1 MKVAVCED
9 TDWLLS
15 EEAYSI
21 YAPCMYHPTCEDYKT
36 QMEGFLQASS
46 VKVFVCE
53 DRNRKT
59 GMMVL
64 KFSEAAAEIIG
75 IAVSEK
81 LRRRGIGKQLI
92 LSAMELE
99 GIGRIE
105 AQTDD
110 DSIGFYRR
118 CGFSEEKSI
127 IDYPDGS
134 VVRYNCILNKQTNS
148 RLRRELMNNKEIIK
162 HFYEVVVSRNLLDE
176 LPCYVSEDCSHRTGN
191 ASTPIGIEGMRQHLI
206 AIRKTYPDYTM
217 KIIHQYEDG
226 EYIVS
231 EFIMTGTHKGEFIGI
246 TPTNKVI
253 EIFGVDIDRIIN
265 GRIIEHCG
273 ADTTFDAFWNNG
285 LIKPV

>member
-105 AQTDD
+105 VQTDD
-110 DSIGFYRR
+110 DSIGFYR
-118 CGFSEEKSI
+118 
-127 IDYPDGS
+127 GS
-134 VVRYNCILNKQTNS
+134 VK
-148 RLRRELMNNKEIIK
+148 
-162 HFYEVVVSRNLLDE
+162 
-176 LPCYVSEDCSHRTGN
+176 
-191 ASTPIGIEGMRQHLI
+191 
-206 AIRKTYPDYTM
+206 
-217 KIIHQYEDG
+217 
-226 EYIVS
+226 
-231 EFIMTGTHKGEFIGI
+231 
-246 TPTNKVI
+246 
-253 EIFGVDIDRIIN
+253 
-265 GRIIEHCG
+265 
-273 ADTTFDAFWNNG
+273 
-285 LIKPV
+285 

>member
-1 MKVAVCED
+1 MKTVLCEN
-9 TDWLLS
+9 TEWLLS
-15 EEAYSI
+15 EEAFSI
-21 YAPCMYHPTCEDYKT
+21 YASCMYHPTYEEYKAQMEDY
-36 QMEGFLQASS
+36 LHDSS

-99 GIGRIE
+99 GIGKIE

-134 VVRYNCILNKQTNS
+134 VVRYNCILNK
-148 RLRRELMNNKEIIK
+148 
-162 HFYEVVVSRNLLDE
+162 
-176 LPCYVSEDCSHRTGN
+176 
-191 ASTPIGIEGMRQHLI
+191 
-206 AIRKTYPDYTM
+206 
-217 KIIHQYEDG
+217 
-226 EYIVS
+226 
-231 EFIMTGTHKGEFIGI
+231 
-246 TPTNKVI
+246 
-253 EIFGVDIDRIIN
+253 
-265 GRIIEHCG
+265 
-273 ADTTFDAFWNNG
+273 
-285 LIKPV
+285 

>member
-15 EEAYSI
+15 EEAYLI
-21 YAPCMYHPTCEDYKT
+21 YAPCMYHPTCEDYRT

-53 DRNRKT
+53 DRNRKA

-99 GIGRIE
+99 RIGRIE

-134 VVRYNCILNKQTNS
+134 VVRYNCILNK
-148 RLRRELMNNKEIIK
+148 
-162 HFYEVVVSRNLLDE
+162 
-176 LPCYVSEDCSHRTGN
+176 
-191 ASTPIGIEGMRQHLI
+191 
-206 AIRKTYPDYTM
+206 
-217 KIIHQYEDG
+217 
-226 EYIVS
+226 
-231 EFIMTGTHKGEFIGI
+231 
-246 TPTNKVI
+246 
-253 EIFGVDIDRIIN
+253 
-265 GRIIEHCG
+265 
-273 ADTTFDAFWNNG
+273 
-285 LIKPV
+285 

>member
-64 KFSEAAAEIIG
+64 KFSEADAEIIG

-92 LSAMELE
+92 QSVIKSEE
-99 GIGRIE
+99 IERIK

-110 DSIGFYRR
+110 GSIGFYRK
-118 CGFSEEKSI
+118 CGFSEEKTVVEYS
-127 IDYPDGS
+127 DGS
-134 VVRYNCILNKQTNS
+134 AVRYNCVLYK
-148 RLRRELMNNKEIIK
+148 
-162 HFYEVVVSRNLLDE
+162 
-176 LPCYVSEDCSHRTGN
+176 
-191 ASTPIGIEGMRQHLI
+191 
-206 AIRKTYPDYTM
+206 
-217 KIIHQYEDG
+217 
-226 EYIVS
+226 
-231 EFIMTGTHKGEFIGI
+231 
-246 TPTNKVI
+246 
-253 EIFGVDIDRIIN
+253 
-265 GRIIEHCG
+265 
-273 ADTTFDAFWNNG
+273 
-285 LIKPV
+285 

>member
-1 MKVAVCED
+1 MKVAACED

-21 YAPCMYHPTCEDYKT
+21 YAPCMYHPTCEDYRT

-53 DRNRKT
+53 DRNRKA

-99 GIGRIE
+99 RIGRIE

-134 VVRYNCILNKQTNS
+134 VVRYNCILNK
-148 RLRRELMNNKEIIK
+148 
-162 HFYEVVVSRNLLDE
+162 
-176 LPCYVSEDCSHRTGN
+176 
-191 ASTPIGIEGMRQHLI
+191 
-206 AIRKTYPDYTM
+206 
-217 KIIHQYEDG
+217 
-226 EYIVS
+226 
-231 EFIMTGTHKGEFIGI
+231 
-246 TPTNKVI
+246 
-253 EIFGVDIDRIIN
+253 
-265 GRIIEHCG
+265 
-273 ADTTFDAFWNNG
+273 
-285 LIKPV
+285 

>member
-21 YAPCMYHPTCEDYKT
+21 YAPCMYHPTCEDYRT

-92 LSAMELE
+92 WSVMELDDLE
-99 GIGRIE
+99 CVK

-110 DSIGFYRR
+110 DSIGFYRK
-118 CGFSEEKSI
+118 CGFSEEKI
-127 IDYPDGS
+127 VIEYPDGPA
-134 VVRYNCILNKQTNS
+134 VRYNCVLHKQTTS
-148 RLRRELMNNKEIIK
+148 RL
-162 HFYEVVVSRNLLDE
+162 S
-176 LPCYVSEDCSHRTGN
+176 G
-191 ASTPIGIEGMRQHLI
+191 
-206 AIRKTYPDYTM
+206 
-217 KIIHQYEDG
+217 
-226 EYIVS
+226 
-231 EFIMTGTHKGEFIGI
+231 
-246 TPTNKVI
+246 
-253 EIFGVDIDRIIN
+253 
-265 GRIIEHCG
+265 
-273 ADTTFDAFWNNG
+273 
-285 LIKPV
+285 